1 MNRCPNCKK
10 TISEYAT
17 VCPHCKT
24 ELNLTNAEN
33 INSDADNNYFGSLV
47 WEIISY
53 LVPTVIILA
62 VMILQEAVNKSG
74 IENLGTNALDAYSLC
89 QNSLGIFKRFLVLM
103 VVFSICGAGNYFL
116 MKMKKE
122 NKKELRIAIGIIGV
136 IVYTS
141 ILVLICINPNVGGR
155 EDLIVYV
162 RTLTRTMGM
171 FCGLTYGFMAASMG
185 YFFSK
190 KEYVMFF
197 IEAAVNTL
205 ILIVGSFV
213 FVKILRL
220 GIASLYNMIIAVI
233 VIIVSVIPMVLSKKK
248 NI

>member
-74 IENLGTNALDAYSLC
+74 IEN
-89 QNSLGIFKRFLVLM
+89 
-103 VVFSICGAGNYFL
+103 
-116 MKMKKE
+116 
-122 NKKELRIAIGIIGV
+122 
-136 IVYTS
+136 
-141 ILVLICINPNVGGR
+141 
-155 EDLIVYV
+155 
-162 RTLTRTMGM
+162 
-171 FCGLTYGFMAASMG
+171 
-185 YFFSK
+185 
-190 KEYVMFF
+190 
-197 IEAAVNTL
+197 
-205 ILIVGSFV
+205 
-213 FVKILRL
+213 
-220 GIASLYNMIIAVI
+220 
-233 VIIVSVIPMVLSKKK
+233 VSVSHDTHLHAA
-248 NI
+248 